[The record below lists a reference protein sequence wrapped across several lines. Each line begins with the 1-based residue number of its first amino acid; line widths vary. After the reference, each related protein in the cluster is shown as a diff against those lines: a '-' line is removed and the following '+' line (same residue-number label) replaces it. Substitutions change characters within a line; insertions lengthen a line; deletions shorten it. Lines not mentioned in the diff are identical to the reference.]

1 MATVGLPKQLNSG
14 AGTDTQAGTTATTL
28 YTVPASTTAVV
39 QTVTLCNTSASA
51 ITISLYRVP
60 SGGTAGVAN
69 QVINSYSLAANETR
83 FLDELRWGLSAGTMI
98 QASAQI
104 ANVVTIF
111 LDGVE
116 VAN

>member
-14 AGTDTQAGTTATTL
+14 TGTTTQAGTTATTL
-28 YTVPASTTAVV
+28 YTVPASTTAVI

-51 ITISLYRVP
+51 VTVSLYRVP
-60 SGGTAGVAN
+60 SGGTAGAAN
-69 QVINSYSLAANETR
+69 QAINAYSLAANETR
-83 FLDELRWGLSAGTMI
+83 FLDELRWGLASGTMMQASAGT
-98 QASAQI
+98 

-116 VAN
+116 VTA